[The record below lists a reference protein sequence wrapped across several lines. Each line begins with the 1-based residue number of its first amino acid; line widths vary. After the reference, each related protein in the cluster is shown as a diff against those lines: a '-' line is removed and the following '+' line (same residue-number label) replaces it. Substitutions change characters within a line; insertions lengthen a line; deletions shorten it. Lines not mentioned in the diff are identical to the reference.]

1 MVKMERIAVETAEE
15 LIKNAPTRQP
25 GKWNEVF
32 EAVKKTGDAVKV
44 SDISRG
50 TAWHLKR
57 RAKEQGLVA
66 RVIGGT
72 TVIIMPAK
80 KKR

>member
-1 MVKMERIAVETAEE
+1 MVKVERIAVETAEE
-15 LIKNAPTRQP
+15 MIKNAPTRQP
-25 GKWNEVF
+25 GRWNKVF
-32 EAVKKTGDAVKV
+32 ETVKKTGDAVKV
-44 SDISRG
+44 EDVSRG

-72 TVIIMPAK
+72 TVVIMPAK
-80 KKR
+80 KKK